1 MARLTRT
8 QKFAALREELANSSE
23 QSHENNDLNR
33 FQDKLNSLET
43 AFNKETQTKKEDFNL
58 NVDPIPSFQEVE
70 EAVLD
75 EVKPQDE
82 EKTSEE
88 LENNFLKDFDFD
100 DINKAIDS
108 IVKQNVDNL
117 DDNLD
122 VGISDTDT
130 DTNIFNITANLVN
143 PGFEYIKDEPL
154 VEETAELIKEE
165 PVVEDLYLSPVEESE
180 VIEQEPIKEEAIVE
194 EINNLNLVEEYNDV
208 NEQETLAYDVQ
219 SITEESNEDLSVV
232 ETTETNDLNPI
243 EETNEVIEKSQV
255 IEEESN
261 IIENNETQETN
272 EDLGLLTPVKE
283 ETIEIQEEPAIEKL
297 DESKE
302 ENENSTFEET
312 INDLVSEGEE
322 APAKTEFDIEAGLA
336 DIELDLEKLGLF
348 DFDEFGVSSD
358 DLKEE
363 PDQANFGDDVS
374 LFEEAKNSIDNIR
387 FDDEIE
393 AKEETSDDIDFD
405 DEVNPVDNESV
416 EATQEV
422 SDENPI
428 EEVQESEIKADLD
441 FSDFGVLDE
450 QPVANEA
457 SSIELTKEESTD
469 SNIEDEDAP
478 ATLEVNDSIIEE
490 ENEEVQEKPN
500 DENTEI
506 EEVSEIKEEK
516 PIEEVYESELPQL
529 SEVNFDFSDL
539 FGLDNEGVS
548 ETVNEESNVS
558 NIEVEDA
565 PATLEENDSIIEEES
580 EEVQEKPNDENTEIE
595 EVSDLNSNVEEETVE
610 AQEEVLVESYVEESE
625 ANLVEKDFAELADD
639 LAKEVE
645 ELNGPSQVIEETNE
659 TEEASD
665 GSSPIEE
672 ESTDSNV
679 YEEKIEDIQTPAID
693 VSSLLD
699 SALKEVK
706 SYNDQAG
713 RASVEQISND
723 LIDELRHNKTEDK
736 DDDDF
741 SNTVTLEIDKVLSE
755 LNLDTISSLKI
766 DEVLEDKKEV
776 EPLEVKPEDV
786 AEKLADTIAHP
797 VLAKTLEE
805 EPVEIKSME
814 ETFTNTNT
822 ISLSGKKIEK
832 QEVAEEEYYYDDD
845 KPNKILNVILV
856 ILMVMLV
863 AIIGV
868 IVYYILYARG
878 IIG

>member
-75 EVKPQDE
+75 EVKPQVE

-165 PVVEDLYLSPVEESE
+165 PVVDELYLSPVEESE
-180 VIEQEPIKEEAIVE
+180 VIEQEPIKEESIVE

-208 NEQETLAYDVQ
+208 NEQETLADDVQ
-219 SITEESNEDLSVV
+219 TITEESNEDLSVV

-255 IEEESN
+255 IEEEPN

-272 EDLGLLTPVKE
+272 EDLGFLTPVKE
-283 ETIEIQEEPAIEKL
+283 ETIEIQEEPVIEKL

-322 APAKTEFDIEAGLA
+322 APTKAEFDIEAGLA

-363 PDQANFGDDVS
+363 PDQANFGDDVP
-374 LFEEAKNSIDNIR
+374 LFEEAKNSIDDIR
-387 FDDEIE
+387 FDDETE
-393 AKEETSDDIDFD
+393 AKEETGDDIDFD
-405 DEVNPVDNESV
+405 EEVNPVDIESV

-428 EEVQESEIKADLD
+428 EEVQESEIKANFD

-450 QPVANEA
+450 QATENEA
-457 SSIELTKEESTD
+457 SSIESAKEESTD
-469 SNIEDEDAP
+469 SNIEVEDAP
-478 ATLEVNDSIIEE
+478 ATLEENDSIIEE
-490 ENEEVQEKPN
+490 ESEEVQEKPN

-506 EEVSEIKEEK
+506 EEVSEIKEEN

-539 FGLDNEGVS
+539 FGLDNEEVS

-645 ELNGPSQVIEETNE
+645 ELNGSSTVVIETNE
-659 TEEASD
+659 AEEDLDDSN
-665 GSSPIEE
+665 SIEE
-672 ESTDSNV
+672 ESGDSNV
-679 YEEKIEDIQTPAID
+679 YEEKIEDVQTPAID

>member
-75 EVKPQDE
+75 EVKPQVE

-180 VIEQEPIKEEAIVE
+180 VIEQEPIKEESIVE

-208 NEQETLAYDVQ
+208 NEQETLADDVQ
-219 SITEESNEDLSVV
+219 SITEESNENLNPV
-232 ETTETNDLNPI
+232 EKQTIETNDLNPI

-255 IEEESN
+255 IEEEPN

-272 EDLGLLTPVKE
+272 EDLGFLTPVKE
-283 ETIEIQEEPAIEKL
+283 ETIEIQEEPVIEKL

-312 INDLVSEGEE
+312 ISDLVSEGEE

-363 PDQANFGDDVS
+363 PDQANFGDDVP
-374 LFEEAKNSIDNIR
+374 LFEEAKNSIDDIR

-405 DEVNPVDNESV
+405 EEVNPVDNESV

-428 EEVQESEIKADLD
+428 EEVQESEIKANLD

-450 QPVANEA
+450 QATENEA
-457 SSIELTKEESTD
+457 SSIESAKEESTD

-490 ENEEVQEKPN
+490 EN
-500 DENTEI
+500 
-506 EEVSEIKEEK
+506 
-516 PIEEVYESELPQL
+516 
-529 SEVNFDFSDL
+529 
-539 FGLDNEGVS
+539 
-548 ETVNEESNVS
+548 
-558 NIEVEDA
+558 
-565 PATLEENDSIIEEES
+565 

-645 ELNGPSQVIEETNE
+645 ELNGSSTVVIETNE
-659 TEEASD
+659 AEEDLDESN
-665 GSSPIEE
+665 SIEE
-672 ESTDSNV
+672 ESGDLNV
-679 YEEKIEDIQTPAID
+679 YEEKIEDVQTPAID